1 MAISCNLNK
10 NLLKT
15 NTCGYSLPE
24 VKDIYIANFNDVTD
38 APLGYDCESGVTI
51 TGFSAKTGTNV
62 YHIEP
67 AKNSVTF
74 TDELV
79 VEDNGS
85 KYRTHTLT
93 FNLSGK
99 YDKDM
104 VCPVDALAL
113 GRFFVV
119 VKTADG
125 EYLALGRTTGLE
137 ASEQSVAGG
146 GDNNGIT
153 VTLTSNV
160 TESAVPLGGN
170 ETSGAVKE
178 LLDKVAS

>member
-1 MAISCNLNK
+1 MANCILNK

-24 VKDIYIANFNDVTD
+24 VKDIYIANFNDVTSANVD
-38 APLGYDCESGVTI
+38 YNCESGVTVSAI
-51 TGFSAKTGTNV
+51 TLTTGTSF

-79 VEDNGS
+79 VQDNGS

-93 FNLSGK
+93 FTLNGK

-104 VCPVDALAL
+104 VCSIDALSL

-119 VKTADG
+119 VATADG

-146 GDNNGIT
+146 GDTNGMT
-153 VTLTSNV
+153 VTLTANV
-160 TESAVPLGGN
+160 TESAVPLS
-170 ETSGAVKE
+170 EAAIAVVKGE
-178 LLDKVAS
+178 

>member
-1 MAISCNLNK
+1 MAISCKLTK
-10 NLLKT
+10 NLLKGD
-15 NTCGYSLPE
+15 NCNYSLPE
-24 VKDIYIANFNDVTD
+24 VKDIYLANYVDVTAANVD
-38 APLGYDCESGVTI
+38 YNCESGVTI
-51 TGFSAKTGTNV
+51 SAITMATGTSF

-79 VEDNGS
+79 VNDNGS

-93 FNLSGK
+93 FTINGK

-104 VCPVDALAL
+104 VCPIDALAL

-125 EYLALGRTTGLE
+125 VYLALGRSTGLE

-153 VTLTSNV
+153 VTLSANV
-160 TESAVPLGGN
+160 AESAVPLG
-170 ETSGAVKE
+170 ETAINTVIGA
-178 LLDKVAS
+178 

>member
-1 MAISCNLNK
+1 MAITVCCNLTK
-10 NLLKT
+10 NLLKG
-15 NTCGYSLPE
+15 NNCGYSLPE
-24 VKDIYIANFNDVTD
+24 VKDIYIANYTDVTN
-38 APLGYDCESGVTI
+38 APLDYNSESGVTI
-51 TGFSAKTGTNV
+51 SGFSGASGSV

-79 VEDNGS
+79 VNDNGS

-93 FNLSGK
+93 FTIDGK

-125 EYLALGRTTGLE
+125 VYLALGRSTGLE

-153 VTLTSNV
+153 VTLSANV
-160 TESAVPLGGN
+160 AESAVPLSD
-170 ETSGAVKE
+170 TAVSE
-178 LLDKVAS
+178 MLALVHA

>member
-1 MAISCNLNK
+1 MAISCKLTK
-10 NLLKT
+10 NLLKGD
-15 NTCGYSLPE
+15 NCNYSLPE
-24 VKDIYIANFNDVTD
+24 VKDIYLANYVDVTAANVD
-38 APLGYDCESGVTI
+38 YNCESGVTI
-51 TGFSAKTGTNV
+51 SAITMATGTSF

-79 VEDNGS
+79 VNDNGS

-93 FNLSGK
+93 FTINGK

-104 VCPVDALAL
+104 VCPIDALAL

-125 EYLALGRTTGLE
+125 VYLALGRSTGLE
-137 ASEQSVAGG
+137 ASAQSVAGG

-153 VTLTSNV
+153 VTLSANV
-160 TESAVPLGGN
+160 AESAVPLG
-170 ETSGAVKE
+170 ETAINTVIGA
-178 LLDKVAS
+178 

>member
-1 MAISCNLNK
+1 MAICNLQK
-10 NLLKT
+10 NLLRS
-15 NTCGYSLPE
+15 NTCNYSLPE
-24 VKDIYIANFNDVTD
+24 VKDIYLANFADVTSTTVD
-38 APLGYDCESGVTI
+38 YDCTSGVTLTAI
-51 TGFSAKTGTNV
+51 NSGVTF

-79 VEDNGS
+79 VEDNGN

-93 FNLSGK
+93 FNITGK

-119 VKTADG
+119 VATADG

-146 GDNNGIT
+146 SDTNGIT
-153 VTLTSNV
+153 VTLTANV
-160 TESAVPLGGN
+160 TESAVPLTQ
-170 ETSGAVKE
+170 EVI
-178 LLDKVAS
+178 DKVKGA

>member
-1 MAISCNLNK
+1 MANCILNK

-24 VKDIYIANFNDVTD
+24 VKDIYIANFNDVTSANVD
-38 APLGYDCESGVTI
+38 YNCESGVTVSAI
-51 TGFSAKTGTNV
+51 TVATGTSF

-79 VEDNGS
+79 VQDNGS

-93 FNLSGK
+93 FTLNGK

-104 VCPVDALAL
+104 VCSIDALSL

-119 VKTADG
+119 VATADG

-146 GDNNGIT
+146 GDTNGMT
-153 VTLTSNV
+153 VTLTANV
-160 TESAVPLGGN
+160 TESAVPLS
-170 ETSGAVKE
+170 EAAIAVVKGE
-178 LLDKVAS
+178 

>member
-1 MAISCNLNK
+1 MANCLLNK
-10 NLLKT
+10 NLLKS
-15 NTCGYSLPE
+15 NTCDYSLPE
-24 VKDIYIANFNDVTD
+24 VKDIYLANYNDVLNAGRD
-38 APLGYDCESGVTI
+38 YNCESGVTVSAI
-51 TGFSAKTGTNV
+51 TLASGASF

-79 VEDNGS
+79 VQDNGS

-93 FNLSGK
+93 FTLNGK

-119 VKTADG
+119 VATADG
-125 EYLALGRTTGLE
+125 EYLALGRTVGLE

-146 GDNNGIT
+146 GDTNGVT
-153 VTLTSNV
+153 VTLTGNV
-160 TESAVPLGGN
+160 TESAIPLSA
-170 ETSGAVKE
+170 EAIAVVKGE
-178 LLDKVAS
+178 

>member
-1 MAISCNLNK
+1 MASCTLNK
-10 NLLKT
+10 DLLRS
-15 NTCGYSLPE
+15 NTCAYSLPE
-24 VKDIYIANFNDVTD
+24 VKDIYLANFADVTSAGTD
-38 APLGYDCESGVTI
+38 YNCESGVTV
-51 TGFSAKTGTNV
+51 TGISLANSAKF

-67 AKNSVTF
+67 AKNSVSY

-79 VEDNGS
+79 VEDNGN

-93 FNLSGK
+93 FTLNGK

-119 VKTADG
+119 VATADG
-125 EYLALGRTTGLE
+125 EYLALGRTVGME

-146 GDNNGIT
+146 GDTNGIT
-153 VTLTSNV
+153 VTLTANI
-160 TESAVPLGGN
+160 TEAAVPLN
-170 ETSGAVKE
+170 ADAIAVVKG
-178 LLDKVAS
+178 

>member
-1 MAISCNLNK
+1 MALSCNLNK
-10 NLLKT
+10 NLLKS

-24 VKDIYIANFNDVTD
+24 VKDIYIANFTDVTA
-38 APLGYDCESGVTI
+38 APVEYDCASGVSVTGI
-51 TGFSAKTGTNV
+51 TLATGATF

-79 VEDNGS
+79 VEDNGT

-93 FNLSGK
+93 FGINGK

-119 VKTADG
+119 VATADG
-125 EYLALGRTTGLE
+125 EFLALGRNVGLE

-146 GDNNGIT
+146 SDNNGIT
-153 VTLTSNV
+153 VTLTGNV
-160 TESAVPLGGN
+160 TESAVPLN
-170 ETSGAVKE
+170 EAAIAVVKG
-178 LLDKVAS
+178 S

>member
-1 MAISCNLNK
+1 MALSCSLNK
-10 NLLKT
+10 NLLRT

-24 VKDIYIANFNDVTD
+24 VKDIYIANFTDVTA
-38 APLGYDCESGVTI
+38 APVDYDCESGVTVSAI
-51 TGFSAKTGTNV
+51 TLATGATF

-79 VEDNGS
+79 VEDNGN
-85 KYRTHTLT
+85 KYRTHTIT
-93 FNLSGK
+93 FNLTGK

-119 VKTADG
+119 VATADG

-137 ASEQSVAGG
+137 ASAQSVAGG
-146 GDNNGIT
+146 GDTNGVT
-153 VTLTSNV
+153 VTLSANV
-160 TESAVPLGGN
+160 TESAVPLSQSAI
-170 ETSGAVKE
+170 TVVKG
-178 LLDKVAS
+178 S